1 MSILSR
7 LLAKTVNDARKW
19 IATSTRVL
27 SSDSVRP
34 AFSPQTAVRYY
45 GSWIYAAANLN
56 AYAVASQPLRLYVRN
71 RSAGTKL
78 WNTRKAGRRTKAY
91 LSGSLDQL
99 PSRYAMTKAAEYG
112 DDYEVVTDSHPVLDL
127 LSKANPWQNGFE
139 QTVLRVLYLELTGN
153 AYLHP
158 VIDRRLGVPV
168 QLWTMPSPWVE
179 IVPGK
184 DEFVDGYLYGVS
196 FEKRAFFPVEEV
208 IHFKRPNPKDVY
220 YGMGKVEA
228 AWGAATNNESLHDMD
243 YHWFVNKAR
252 PDYLLTIK
260 GDASADQIEAFE
272 AQIDSKLRG
281 ARRTGRFL
289 TATADIDIKPLSFS
303 PKDMAGRE
311 QIVEEIAAV
320 FGVPVSMLKANDPNL
335 ASATVGF
342 TSWKATS
349 VLPLMRMDEEVLNQT
364 LLPLFGIEDD
374 AFLAYDN
381 PVGADERFEFE
392 KRRGYVAGGII
403 TANEARMMEGLEEMA
418 DANADRLL
426 INGQPLGGVPVAPP
440 SPFGLASVDGA
451 PIQLANKPTATGGTA
466 TPELAADLA
475 PEVKTK
481 DALGDC
487 VSDKVGKLID
497 EGYEQDQAVA
507 IAYSMCGGKG
517 LEESIG
523 KAVSDIDT
531 KPPESVAANARRALD
546 VRETKPESERGMTE
560 IGIARARDLANRAN
574 LSEDTIRRMVAYFE
588 RHQSDKKGETWDDQ
602 GKGWQAWHGWGGDEG
617 WSWAKR
623 KVEEFDRQREKK
635 SCGCGCAK
643 SKRLSHRAVWEDA
656 VSDGIQTKSAESEG
670 DKIAKDE
677 DKAAKAVSDVFDAQ
691 VKDILALI
699 AAAPSPTR
707 ELVVQVENVLKARS
721 YQREIVE
728 ALSPYL
734 REAISVGVDVG
745 IETVSKVA
753 TSVDFSVERQDLAKY
768 AESESVRIART
779 TASGVTEQTSVRVR
793 DLLGDGLEKGETSDQ
808 LAKRVQ
814 EWADGQ
820 KGEDGSWSR
829 ARTIARTESMRAA
842 RVAEV
847 EAWKAT
853 GVVTGKTWLLAP
865 DPCKFCEA
873 ASKAFGEKSIGLD
886 DSFFKK
892 GDTLTGAD
900 GRVMILDYENVN
912 GPPLHPNCRCS
923 MQPKLTPELES
934 VYERIRRSGAIDQ
947 ARIALNAEV
956 KE

>member
-19 IATSTRVL
+19 IATSTRVV

-56 AYAVASQPLRLYVRN
+56 AYAVAAQPLRLYVRN

-184 DEFVDGYLYGVS
+184 EEFVDGYLYGVS

-260 GDASADQIEAFE
+260 GDASEDQIERFE

-381 PVGADERFEFE
+381 PVGADEKFEFE

-403 TANEARMMEGLEEMA
+403 TANEARMMEGLEEVA

-466 TPELAADLA
+466 TPELAADLT

-507 IAYSMCGGKG
+507 IAYSMCSEGK
-517 LEESIG
+517 
-523 KAVSDIDT
+523 T
-531 KPPESVAANARRALD
+531 LD
-546 VRETKPESERGMTE
+546 EA
-560 IGIARARDLANRAN
+560 IA
-574 LSEDTIRRMVAYFE
+574 S
-588 RHQSDKKGETWDDQ
+588 
-602 GKGWQAWHGWGGDEG
+602 
-617 WSWAKR
+617 
-623 KVEEFDRQREKK
+623 RQPAPSSK

-656 VSDGIQTKSAESEG
+656 VSDGIQTKNAESEG
-670 DKIAKDE
+670 DKIGKDE

-865 DPCKFCEA
+865 DPCEFCEA
-873 ASKAFGEKSIGLD
+873 AAKAFGEKSIGLD
-886 DSFFKK
+886 DAFFKK

-900 GRVMILDYENVN
+900 GGAMILDYENVN

-934 VYERIRRSGAIDQ
+934 VYERISRSGAIDQ